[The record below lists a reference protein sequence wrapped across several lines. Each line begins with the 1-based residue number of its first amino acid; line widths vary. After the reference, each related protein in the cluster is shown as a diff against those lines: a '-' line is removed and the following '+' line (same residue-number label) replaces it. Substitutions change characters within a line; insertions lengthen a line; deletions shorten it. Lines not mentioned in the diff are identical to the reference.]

1 MRELDELW
9 SFVIRKVNQ
18 AWLWLALCRRTRQVI
33 AYAIGDRSCK
43 TCQYLWDAIPVA
55 YRAAHCFHDFWEAYA
70 AVLPPDQHTAV
81 GKDSGQTNHGERC
94 NNTLRQR
101 LARLVRK
108 SLSFSKSAIMH
119 ECCIK
124 LFLARYNRERAAI
137 LG

>member
-43 TCQYLWDAIPVA
+43 TCQCLWDAIPVA

-70 AVLPPDQHTAV
+70 AVLPPDQHTGV
-81 GKDSGQTNHGERC
+81 GKESGQTALVERC

-101 LARLVRK
+101 LGRLVRK
-108 SLSFSKSAIMH
+108 SLSFSKSIVMHAI
-119 ECCIK
+119 CIR
-124 LFLARYNRERAAI
+124 LFLARDNQERAVI
-137 LG
+137 RQ